1 MENLNAKIEKYQ
13 KLAKKKPEYYVSIG
27 NLYTD
32 DADFKNATI
41 YYQKAVD
48 NGVLA
53 YTLLGDTWGY
63 RSQYKKAFDVYNEG
77 ANKGDRKS
85 VGRERVC

>member
-41 YYQKAVD
+41 YYQKSS
-48 NGVLA
+48 
-53 YTLLGDTWGY
+53 
-63 RSQYKKAFDVYNEG
+63 R
-77 ANKGDRKS
+77 
-85 VGRERVC
+85 